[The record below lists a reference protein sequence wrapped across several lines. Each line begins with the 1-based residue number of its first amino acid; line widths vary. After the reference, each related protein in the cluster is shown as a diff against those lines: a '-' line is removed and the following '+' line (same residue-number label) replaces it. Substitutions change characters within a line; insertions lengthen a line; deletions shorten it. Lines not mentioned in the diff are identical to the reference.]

1 MAKVMA
7 CYSKFLINQSNYIG
21 DIMQVSKM
29 TKEQIRSYLR
39 GGKLQQ
45 ATVNTQGIIV
55 KYVHKTTQG
64 SK

>member
-1 MAKVMA
+1 
-7 CYSKFLINQSNYIG
+7 
-21 DIMQVSKM
+21 MQVSEM

-45 ATVNTQGIIV
+45 ATVNNQGIVI

>member
-1 MAKVMA
+1 
-7 CYSKFLINQSNYIG
+7 
-21 DIMQVSKM
+21 MQVSKM

-45 ATVNTQGIIV
+45 ATVNSQGIVV